1 MSKLNIA
8 FSDSLFSEFTLHP
21 KNPVKNDI
29 ASSRPAGTMFEQDGK
44 IYRPTQNCSNSYGGS
59 IVINRLTELSE
70 ENFSEEFVKEI
81 KPDAQSEYHEGIHTI
96 SEFGNLT
103 LIDGRRKIFVIY
115 KPLLLLIHR
124 LTKIFL

>member
-1 MSKLNIA
+1 ML
-8 FSDSLFSEFTLHP
+8 E
-21 KNPVKNDI
+21 
-29 ASSRPAGTMFEQDGK
+29 RDGK
-44 IYRPTQNCSNSYGGS
+44 IYRPTKNCSNSYRRS
-59 IVINRLTELSE
+59 IVTNCVTKISD
-70 ENFSEEFVKEI
+70 ENFSEEFMKEI
-81 KPDAQSEYHEGIHTI
+81 KPNSQREYPEGIHTI